1 MQRALAFAPASA
13 AEKLRATQ
21 KDAVYCNELFEQA
34 HGTLSGLIGA
44 ERAQSWLPELQAAV
58 ALAYYGLTAGL
69 GAPTPGEEYCD
80 IARVRARVGLPA
92 SIARRLLCVLLC
104 ALLPL
109 AYSHAHRRLVAAARA
124 SDEETEDW
132 RTLALRFVAAKLER
146 IRAAFDRLR
155 LAFFY
160 LGSRHLDLALPMA
173 GIAQARAAARRSR
186 AMPAPPHAAV
196 GAWRRCGYPQRR
208 LPRATMPRWAPSACS
223 SWPCP
228 PRACCAPSCAPIARA
243 APSSS
248 AGVLPPPR
256 RTASGVLIAPAPR
269 AQQHGPLAGRPA
281 GRRVARRWYAR
292 QTCTPGVRALPRAQ
306 AAPDGDAVR
315 PHLLLAV
322 RA

>member
-80 IARVRARVGLPA
+80 IARVRARGRLPA

-186 AMPAPPHAAV
+186 AMPAPCPPLLTRRAARGV
-196 GAWRRCGYPQRR
+196 GAAIHSGASRERLCRAGHPQ
-208 LPRATMPRWAPSACS
+208 P
-223 SWPCP
+223 
-228 PRACCAPSCAPIARA
+228 ARA
-243 APSSS
+243 GRVRRGRAARRAARPSRAPRHP
-248 AGVLPPPR
+248 AAQACYPLP
-256 RTASGVLIAPAPR
+256 AAPR
-269 AQQHGPLAGRPA
+269 A
-281 GRRVARRWYAR
+281 V
-292 QTCTPGVRALPRAQ
+292 C
-306 AAPDGDAVR
+306 
-315 PHLLLAV
+315 
-322 RA
+322 